1 MCQVSQLYLAVSPT
15 VYLLY
20 GDAEMSN
27 SAPMLG
33 MVTSHSNAFVLKAS
47 RSMMRTLSAQCGFPD
62 SAGRESAG
70 AGEDENVEF
79 MPFSEAASAKIPPP
93 HRVEGQ
99 HPCQKQEPHR
109 LMQAADMYGTFFQF
123 V

>member
-79 MPFSEAASAKIPPP
+79 MPFSEAASAKIPP